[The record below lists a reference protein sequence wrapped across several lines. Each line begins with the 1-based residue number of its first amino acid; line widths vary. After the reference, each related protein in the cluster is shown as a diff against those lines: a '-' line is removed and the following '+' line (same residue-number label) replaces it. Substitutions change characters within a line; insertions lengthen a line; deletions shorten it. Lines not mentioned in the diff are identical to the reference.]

1 MSDHRPTVGS
11 PRPTRPPTAPSL
23 TTAAASHR
31 TTTSSSP
38 THPFTSLLRRLQS
51 FIQRHAPGNTASTQ
65 LIGLLTLLITGSI
78 LLLLT
83 GATVT
88 VFVLSL
94 IFLTP
99 ILIVFSPIWV
109 PVATLLFVLVA
120 GFLTFAGFVVAMV
133 GGLSWGYR
141 YYRGMNPVGSDR
153 FDYARERIY
162 DTAGV
167 VKDYAREYGGYFQS
181 KVKDAAPGA

>member
-1 MSDHRPTVGS
+1 MADHRPTVGS
-11 PRPTRPPTAPSL
+11 ARSTRPPTAPSL
-23 TTAAASHR
+23 TTAAA
-31 TTTSSSP
+31 TTSSSHP
-38 THPFTSLLRRLQS
+38 TTSAVAAFLHRLQTL
-51 FIQRHAPGNTASTQ
+51 IQRHAPGNTASTQ
-65 LIGLLTLLITGSI
+65 LIGLLTLLITASI

-83 GATVT
+83 GATVA

-94 IFLTP
+94 IFLAP
-99 ILIVFSPIWV
+99 ILLVFSPIWV
-109 PVATLLFVLVA
+109 PVATLLFVLVT

-153 FDYARERIY
+153 FDYARERIS
-162 DTAGV
+162 DTAGA
-167 VKDYAREYGGYFQS
+167 VKEYAREYGGYFQS